1 MRVTESEEEF
11 RFARG
16 RLLAGWLLTAAGVAT
31 ILYFL
36 QPIIVWGGQVAQ
48 GDPVGQLWQ
57 TVKQASAGQV
67 CILGGLGLILVLI
80 VVAVVNGTCGS
91 CSSVFDKSSGQF
103 TRLWQLGL
111 LRHKAVYPFDQVS
124 QIGVA
129 YRNTGMDRDYG
140 SCGYFVLKVYLFD
153 GKNYDLNSSSDRK
166 SITDLARR
174 LQRFLNMP
182 TDADLNVEGLQM
194 IAKIKETKER
204 LDALKSHPVGGMV
217 AGMLVQ
223 QLERLETALASAG
236 GPPPPNDASRD
247 ELLEFL
253 RGRPEDVALHLQVAA
268 RLREQKCHLE
278 AASVLQRAVRLM
290 GEAAIHVADRAREA
304 DKRGIEYASGCRIQK
319 PAVHPIE
326 GGQMPGLWAKVLEH
340 PEQAGNY
347 YLVALALREQ
357 GGLPGAARACAEH
370 AVMLRRA
377 EGAVT
382 AADGREMLAE
392 FPVAG
397 MNGKEK
403 QVVGQ
408 MLGLREDHDAG
419 NHPG

>member
-1 MRVTESEEEF
+1 MRVTESEQEF

-16 RLLAGWLLTAAGVAT
+16 HPLAGWLLIAAGVAT
-31 ILYFL
+31 LLYFL
-36 QPIIVWGGQVAQ
+36 QPIIVWGGQLAQ

-57 TVKQASAGQV
+57 TVKKASAGQI
-67 CILGGLGLILVLI
+67 CIVGGLGPLLVLI
-80 VVAVVNGTCGS
+80 VVSVVNGSCGS
-91 CSSVFDKSSGQF
+91 CSYVFDKTSGQF

-111 LRHKAVYPFDQVS
+111 LRDQAVYPFEQVS
-124 QIGVA
+124 KIGVA
-129 YRNTGMDRDYG
+129 ARNGG
-140 SCGYFVLKVYLFD
+140 SDSGSSWSAVLKVYLSD
-153 GKNYDLNSSSDRK
+153 GKHYELTSSSDHR

-182 TDADLNVEGLQM
+182 TDADLNVEGAQM
-194 IAKIKETKER
+194 IATIKEAKEG
-204 LDALKSHPVGGMV
+204 LDALKSQPLGGLV

-223 QLERLETALASAG
+223 QLERLESVLASAG
-236 GPPPPNDASRD
+236 GPPPANDASRD
-247 ELLEFL
+247 ELLQLL

-290 GEAAIHVADRAREA
+290 GDAAIHVAEMAREA
-304 DKRGIEYASGCRIQK
+304 DERGIEYVSGCRVEK
-319 PAVHPIE
+319 PAVHPVD

-340 PEQAGNY
+340 PEHAGNY

-382 AADGREMLAE
+382 EADGQEMLAE
-392 FPVAG
+392 FRSSA
-397 MNGKEK
+397 
-403 QVVGQ
+403 
-408 MLGLREDHDAG
+408 
-419 NHPG
+419 